1 MFGFGIAARWF
12 DQMQSGATMPLW
24 NRLPNNNNDCMFS
37 AITIP
42 VRKVRLI
49 SLVIGLA
56 LCTPTASL
64 HAANPSS
71 DGCNYDES
79 KVGSYTLPDP
89 LLAKDDHRITTTN
102 EWRTHRAD
110 ILRNFSD
117 LMYGHTPK
125 LPIKLRTETLST
137 RRDAVDGLATRTVV
151 TLRFFDD
158 PSAPTIQLLL
168 YVPNSV
174 RNPAPVFLGL
184 NYYGNASVEKDSA
197 LALSERWMRP
207 ASDMGIVNHGA
218 TEATRGAQAS
228 FWPLALALKRGY
240 AVATF
245 YYGDVEPDHLE
256 GWRDGIRGY
265 TLKLA
270 GRSERPRDEWG
281 ALGAWAWGLSRALD
295 YLQTHAD
302 LDANRVT
309 VFGHSRH
316 GKAALWAGAQDE
328 RFAIVISNNSGEG
341 GASLARRDFGENI
354 AVSIGHASW
363 RYCDRF
369 RDYIGRA
376 NDLPFDQH
384 MLLALIAPRPVYI
397 ASATEDALADP
408 KGEFLSAA
416 HAEPVY
422 RLFGLGG
429 LGTFDWPAPEKPIG
443 DLIGYHLRTGKHD
456 ITPYDWEQYLNF
468 ADRHFA
474 RANQS
479 TTAIE

>member
-1 MFGFGIAARWF
+1 
-12 DQMQSGATMPLW
+12 MQL
-24 NRLPNNNNDCMFS
+24 RE
-37 AITIP
+37 
-42 VRKVRLI
+42 VRLMPV
-49 SLVIGLA
+49 LLA
-56 LCTPTASL
+56 LASITAASSL

-79 KVGSYTLPDP
+79 KVGTYTLPDP
-89 LLAKDDHRITTTN
+89 LLAKDGHRITSAN
-102 EWRTHRAD
+102 EWRTRRVE
-110 ILRNFSD
+110 ILRDFSD
-117 LMYGHTPK
+117 LMYGHTPQ
-125 LPIKLRTETLST
+125 LPTRPRAETIAS
-137 RRDAVDGLATRTVV
+137 RNDAVDGLATRTVV

-158 PSAPTIQLLL
+158 LSAPKIQLLL
-168 YVPNSV
+168 YVPNGV
-174 RNPAPVFLGL
+174 KKPAPVFLGL
-184 NYYGNASVEKDSA
+184 NYYGNASVEKDPA
-197 LALSERWMRP
+197 LPLSDRWMRP
-207 ASDMGIVNHGA
+207 ASDMGIVSHRA

-228 FWPLALALKRGY
+228 FWPLAMALKRGY

-245 YYGDVEPDHLE
+245 YYGDVEPDHIE

-265 TLKLA
+265 ALKLA
-270 GRSERPRDEWG
+270 GRSERGRNEWS

-295 YLQTHAD
+295 YLETHPGVD
-302 LDANRVT
+302 PRVT

-369 RDYIGRA
+369 RDCIGRA

-384 MLLALIAPRPVYI
+384 MLLALIAPRPVYV
-397 ASATEDALADP
+397 ASATEDGLADP

-416 HAEPVY
+416 HVEPVY
-422 RLFGLGG
+422 QLFGLRG
-429 LGTFDWPAPEKPIG
+429 LGTFEWPAADRPIG
-443 DLIGYHLRTGKHD
+443 DVVGYHLRTGKHN

-468 ADRHFA
+468 ADRHLA

-479 TTAIE
+479 TAAPAK